1 MSSANTARSLRRL
14 LLAHELALLFLIIV
28 TGALGYAWAYFWQET
43 SDESVRLNELAYTAQ
58 RIRSDLF
65 RQIKEVTLARL
76 MEDPAA
82 MRLYRRYSR
91 RIDKQFNT
99 LRQNSQTRNEGMA
112 IQELQLAYRV
122 IQKDMNAIF
131 ADPYVINR
139 TVRMR
144 ILNPSYEKQMVGG
157 FEKAFAGLDE
167 MLEAKHAKL
176 HQRRELWSR
185 LAPLLMPVPVLLAAA
200 LLLTSRRSVQQ
211 GFVRPMADLIEGARQ
226 IREGNLRYQVAV
238 CGAAEVA
245 NLAEALNQMAKDLAQ
260 SRDALVEKEKQAA
273 LGSLVPVVAHNV
285 RNPLASMRASA
296 QLLEHAEGPKEISEI
311 KHDLIQTVDRLGRWI
326 NALVSY
332 LHPLQPHFVRKDPR
346 AVLDAVLDLLRP
358 KLEQKRLRIEKQGW
372 ELEHGLLMDVDLTEQ
387 AFYGLLSNA
396 VDASPPSGQIVLS
409 LRQSDAALLEIAI
422 EDEGPG
428 MPFQP
433 QPSDLTPGPSSK
445 RFGTGLG
452 IPVAYKIFKAHGWEL
467 QFMQRS
473 GGGNRVLVEARPK
486 GEP

>member
-1 MSSANTARSLRRL
+1 MSPANTTRSLRRL

-28 TGALGYAWAYFWQET
+28 TGALGYGWGYFWQET

-99 LRQNSQTRNEGMA
+99 LRQNSQTRSEGMA

-131 ADPYVINR
+131 TDPYVINR

-157 FEKAFAGLDE
+157 FEKAFSGLDE
-167 MLEAKHAKL
+167 VLEATHAKL
-176 HQRRELWSR
+176 HQRRALWSR
-185 LAPLLMPVPVLLAAA
+185 LAPLLMPVPVLLAVA
-200 LLLTSRRSVQQ
+200 LLLTSRRSVQE
-211 GFVRPMADLIEGARQ
+211 GFVRPMADLIGGAKQ
-226 IREGNLRYQVAV
+226 IREGNLRYQVPV

-260 SRDALVEKEKQAA
+260 SRDALVEKEKQVA

-296 QLLEHAEGPKEISEI
+296 QLLEHAEGQNEISEI

-332 LHPLQPHFVRKDPR
+332 LHPLQPHFVHRDPR
-346 AVLDAVLDLLRP
+346 AVLDAVLGLLSP
-358 KLEQKRLRIEKQGW
+358 KIEQKRLRIEKQGW
-372 ELEHGLLMDVDLTEQ
+372 ELEHELLMDVDLTEQ

-396 VDASPPSGQIVLS
+396 VDASPPLGQMRLR
-409 LRQSDAALLEIAI
+409 LRQSDTALEIAI

-433 QPSDLTPGPSSK
+433 QPSDLRPGPSTK

-467 QFMQRS
+467 HFMNRS
-473 GGGNRVLVEARPK
+473 HGGNRVLVEARPK
-486 GEP
+486 VEP